1 MKPRR
6 KTTEIAVRKARLRA
20 AQRRYKERNRDA
32 LNAARRA
39 QHPEWWEAN
48 KERILAE
55 RRTPEK
61 RESARVYNIQRRRSG
76 GIAARLMLSK
86 ARQRAK
92 KFGVVCTIT
101 VADIFVPETCPLLG
115 VPLFVSTD
123 GHSLPNSPSLDR
135 IRPELGYVAGNVWVV
150 SHRANSIKNNATAD
164 ELERIAAALRRIE
177 KAST

>member
-6 KTTEIAVRKARLRA
+6 KTTEEAVRKALRRTHN
-20 AQRRYKERNRDA
+20 RRYKERNRDA

-39 QHPEWWEAN
+39 QHPEWWAAN

-61 RESARVYNIQRRRSG
+61 RESARVYEIQRRHSG
-76 GIAARLMLSK
+76 IIAARLMLSK

-92 KFGVVCTIT
+92 KHGIACTIT
-101 VADIFVPETCPLLG
+101 LADIFVPETCPLLG
-115 VPLFVSTD
+115 IPLFVSTD

-150 SHRANSIKNNATAD
+150 SHRANSIKSNATTE

-177 KAST
+177 GTST